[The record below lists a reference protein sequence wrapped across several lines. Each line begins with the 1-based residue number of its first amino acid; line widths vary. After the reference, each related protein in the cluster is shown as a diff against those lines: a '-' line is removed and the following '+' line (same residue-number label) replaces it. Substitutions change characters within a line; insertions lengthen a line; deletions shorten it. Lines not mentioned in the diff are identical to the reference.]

1 MTDPLHSLTLGDLL
15 REHRRNYPQ
24 QTALVCGGRRYR
36 FPELDERVNRL
47 ANALRSRGV
56 GAGDRI
62 LWLGQNCHRVFE
74 SLLAAAKLGA
84 VLCPA
89 NWRQSPEELAF
100 VIDDAGPKIVL
111 WQEEEIGATVAAARA
126 RAAPPSIWL
135 QHDAEGDQTYESIVA
150 AAETA
155 DAELPVDPA
164 TPLLHMYTAA
174 YSGRPNGAL
183 LSHTA
188 VINQSLVLALVQ
200 QLTHEEI
207 FLSSGPLFH
216 MGTFMLAL
224 AAFQMGGTNVVV
236 RRSDAEELCR
246 IIAVERCTGAVILGP
261 TIEQM
266 LAVNRDGR
274 YDLSS
279 LRTYPGL
286 PEWNAMTR
294 VGTAPWFRYPNGYG
308 QTEVMGMLTM
318 NAIGPPSAG
327 ASGRPSPVVQVR
339 IVDPGGREL
348 PPGEVGEIVARGPT
362 IMNGYHDRPQL
373 NAERQRGGWYH
384 TNDLGRREPDGSI
397 TFIGAKT
404 RLIKSAAE
412 NIYPAEVEACIRR
425 HPAVADC
432 AVIGI
437 PDPTWGQ
444 QVKAVVV
451 LKDGQQATATDIIE
465 HCRRHVASYKK
476 PRSVAFVDS
485 LPHRGPAVDYD
496 ALDRQFGGGG
506 YPGKSRVTGK

>member
-1 MTDPLHSLTLGDLL
+1 MDRIHSLGLGDVL
-15 REHRRNYPQ
+15 REHRRKLPQ
-24 QTALVCGGRRYR
+24 RTALVCGGRRYT

-56 GAGDRI
+56 GGGDRI
-62 LWLGQNCHRVFE
+62 MWLGQNCHRVFE

-89 NWRQSPEELAF
+89 NWRQSAEELAF
-100 VIDDAGPKIVL
+100 VIEDAGPKVAF

-126 RAAPPSIWL
+126 RARSASVWF
-135 QHDAEGDQTYESIVA
+135 QHDAEGGQTYEAIVA
-150 AAETA
+150 AAEA
-155 DAELPVDPA
+155 DDAGLPVDPA
-164 TPLLHMYTAA
+164 TSVLLMYTAA

-188 VINQSLVLALVQ
+188 IVTQSLVLALVQ

-224 AAFQMGGTNVVV
+224 ATFQVGGTNVVV

-246 IIAVERCTGAVILGP
+246 IIAAERCTSALILGP

-266 LAVNRDGR
+266 LAVNREGR

-279 LRTYPGL
+279 LRTYPGR
-286 PEWNAMTR
+286 PEWNAMTQ
-294 VGTAPWFRYPNGYG
+294 VGTAPWFRHPNGYG

-318 NAIGPPSAG
+318 NAIGPRSVG

-339 IVDPGGREL
+339 IVDSAGREL

-362 IMNGYHDRPQL
+362 IMNGYHNRPAL
-373 NAERQRGGWYH
+373 NAERLRGGWYH

-412 NIYPAEVEACIRR
+412 NIYAAEVEACIRR

-432 AVIGI
+432 AVIGV

-444 QVKAVVV
+444 QVRAVIV
-451 LKDGQQATATDIIE
+451 LGKGRRATASEIIE
-465 HCRRHVASYKK
+465 HCRAHIASYKK
-476 PRSVAFVDS
+476 PRSVVFVDS
-485 LPHRGPAVDYD
+485 LPRRGAAVDYD
-496 ALDRQFGGGG
+496 ALDRNFGGGG
-506 YPGKSRVTGK
+506 YPGEGGRGF